1 MAKPINEEVPIREVD
16 ITLFE
21 PSKDD
26 FKLEYPEL
34 AAIPEFADLTDREM
48 KFTWYVGNR
57 TSPIRNKKGKD
68 RVKIAVEMAY
78 AKASQNKKDIKELAK
93 GKIPDKLSIAIKRMS
108 TFNPSVRLRAKLNVE
123 YIFDQLQDIITISE
137 QDKAMLDPDE
147 LKKYS
152 DMIVKT
158 AHEMPKMV
166 EIMEGSFGLKIKRKE
181 VKGKPVIKAKL
192 GKID

>member
-1 MAKPINEEVPIREVD
+1 MDEPIEEVSINDID

-21 PSKDD
+21 PSKED

-34 AAIPEFADLTDREM
+34 AKIPEFADMTDREM
-48 KFTWYVGNR
+48 KFCWYMGNR
-57 TSPIRNKKGKD
+57 TTPIRNKKGKE
-68 RVKIAVEMAY
+68 RVKMAVEMSF
-78 AKASQNKKDIKELAK
+78 AKASLRKQSIKDLAS
-93 GKIPDKLSIAIKRMS
+93 GKIPDKLLAGIERMS
-108 TFNPSVRLRAKLNVE
+108 KYNPSVRLRAKLNVE

-137 QDKAMLDPDE
+137 QDKMSLDPDE

-158 AHEMPKMV
+158 AHEMPQMV

-181 VKGKPVIKAKL
+181 VKGKPVIKAKI
-192 GKID
+192 GKQTE